1 MEDNLQEDKIIRNQL
16 LRSLYSGIVK
26 GEDIGK
32 IIEELELLGI
42 TGDEIQNSLSLFF
55 KKEEILKS
63 DNVMLS
69 DELIIALVDNLT
81 DDAIVYFLQF
91 LDHEILND
99 DEVQH
104 FLNVIDRGEMEKV
117 EDKLN
122 IKAVSMMVN
131 GIMASRSKIE

>member
-1 MEDNLQEDKIIRNQL
+1 MQEDKIIRNQL

-69 DELIIALVDNLT
+69 DELIISLVDNLT

-91 LDHEILND
+91 LDYEILND
-99 DEVQH
+99 GEVQH
-104 FLNVIDRGEMEKV
+104 FLNIIDKGDMGKV

-122 IKAVSMMVN
+122 IKAVSMLVN